1 MSESPTD
8 GALRGA
14 LGAIGRRP
22 VAWLAAVL
30 LAGLALGA
38 ELLVAISF
46 WSLRPLA
53 EQVSIAPEA
62 TVALA
67 AGVAASESE
76 ALRASL
82 SQLPAVAATR
92 FVPRD
97 AALAQIAARTPADR
111 DAIGQLAGN
120 PLPDVLVVTFTPQV
134 DPDSIESTV
143 AVIKK
148 MARVDGVEIDLGW
161 YRKFRALARLGAVV
175 TVVVLAAIAIQ
186 AVGWLLVAV
195 AVGAPIDARR
205 VQLLW
210 QLGVDDR
217 GVRGAP
223 VAAAALTSLAA
234 AVVAL
239 AAARAGWRWLD
250 GELGSIARMYASP
263 ARLLWPDP
271 AWLAGFALVALV
283 VGATIGS
290 IRARAR
296 LRTIRMGLAGPFFQ

>member
-8 GALRGA
+8 GAWRGA

-22 VAWLAAVL
+22 AAWLAAVL

-38 ELLVAISF
+38 ELLAAISF

-67 AGVAASESE
+67 TGVAASESD

-92 FVPRD
+92 FVPRA

-111 DAIGQLAGN
+111 DAISQLAGN
-120 PLPDVLVVTFTPQV
+120 PLPDVLVVTFRPQV
-134 DPDSIESTV
+134 DPDVIESTA
-143 AVIKK
+143 AVIRK

-195 AVGAPIDARR
+195 AVSAPIDARR

-239 AAARAGWRWLD
+239 TAARAGWRWLD
-250 GELGSIARMYASP
+250 GEFGSIARMYASP

-271 AWLAGFALVALV
+271 AWLAGFALVVLV
-283 VGATIGS
+283 LGAVIGS

-296 LRTIRMGLAGPFFQ
+296 LRTIRMELAGSFFR